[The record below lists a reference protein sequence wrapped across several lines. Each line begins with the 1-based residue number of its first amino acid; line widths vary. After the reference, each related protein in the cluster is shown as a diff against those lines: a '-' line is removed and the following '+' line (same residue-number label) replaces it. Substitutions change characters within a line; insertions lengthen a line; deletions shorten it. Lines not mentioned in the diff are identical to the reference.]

1 MTDGPGMTT
10 YTGSVMMRSGHGCAH
25 PWEDVGL
32 SVVVQALGH
41 VGHLDGHTDHLGEA
55 PMVIRGKD
63 TLG

>member
-1 MTDGPGMTT
+1 MTDRPGMTT
-10 YTGSVMMRSGHGCAH
+10 SAGSVMMRSGHGCTH
-25 PWEDVGL
+25 PWEDVRL

-55 PMVIRGKD
+55 AMVIRGQD